1 MDQRVLT
8 QRDQLH
14 PDALHGGVRRL
25 GPRRRSLSQVGDVTG
40 YADLGRRTGQ
50 RPHVPG
56 ASLVGGGGDHRQR
69 WGPPGRGEL
78 GGQGRGLGPD
88 RGGQLAPGHDQA
100 HRATSARTAA
110 TIASARSATGPA
122 AAAASPNSSAS
133 TGSVIPF
140 RLTSMFSRAVTAA
153 ARAASAAAA
162 TSVITLRFPAGN
174 RSSAR
179 LTRRRAVRTT
189 SAGGRAAPA
198 RAEDMAAERAEVSRS
213 VVRGSRYAS
222 ATASKA
228 FASASAS
235 ASASSRSASASV
247 TMRFISP
254 ASYLGP
260 SLYRATMASSA
271 AACAACRAA
280 VAPPPGAE
288 TRAAS
293 WSRKAAMVSSR
304 MPRGYPA
311 PAQTLTVGSCA
322 AIRRTKTLTS
332 SGYGGSR
339 VRYGDCSAWWSPT
352 RTASTCS
359 PRCPR

>member
-1 MDQRVLT
+1 M
-8 QRDQLH
+8 
-14 PDALHGGVRRL
+14 
-25 GPRRRSLSQVGDVTG
+25 
-40 YADLGRRTGQ
+40 
-50 RPHVPG
+50 
-56 ASLVGGGGDHRQR
+56 
-69 WGPPGRGEL
+69 
-78 GGQGRGLGPD
+78 
-88 RGGQLAPGHDQA
+88 
-100 HRATSARTAA
+100 
-110 TIASARSATGPA
+110 I
-122 AAAASPNSSAS
+122 
-133 TGSVIPF
+133 
-140 RLTSMFSRAVTAA
+140 SRAVTAA

-189 SAGGRAAPA
+189 SAPGRAAPA

-222 ATASKA
+222 ATAPKA
-228 FASASAS
+228 VASASAS
-235 ASASSRSASASV
+235 ASASSRSSSASA

-280 VAPPPGAE
+280 VAPPPGAG

-304 MPRGYPA
+304 MPRGYPG